1 MARRGRVAGGPRAPM
16 IVEATGGRRVW
27 LLLVGRK
34 RSGNGRRL
42 GLSLVARKNLFDQ
55 FHRQLGSLIASHRQL
70 EKLMKLV

>member
-1 MARRGRVAGGPRAPM
+1 MARRGRVAGGPRAPT

-55 FHRQLGSLIASHRQL
+55 FRCQLGSLIASHRHEL
-70 EKLMKLV
+70 TDS